1 MAAINW
7 EMSNIIYNLMHEF
20 EIDHSFEG
28 TIKKLVE
35 QHWPRR
41 GVIYRYICNIV
52 AGSSIIDETPDY
64 YIVRWNIEQCQS
76 LMNTVITNTLCTR
89 IRSFKDVQG
98 NTIFQV
104 KVYK

>member
-1 MAAINW
+1 MEINW
-7 EMSNIIYNLMHEF
+7 EIVNITHNLMHEF
-20 EIDHSFEG
+20 EIDESFKD

-41 GVIYRYICNIV
+41 GVLYRYICNILS
-52 AGSSIIDETPDY
+52 GSTIMDETKDY
-64 YIVRWNIEQCQS
+64 YIVQWNIEQCRK
-76 LMNTVITNTLCTR
+76 LMNAVMSNTLCTR

>member
-1 MAAINW
+1 MEINW
-7 EMSNIIYNLMHEF
+7 EITNITHNLMHEF
-20 EIDHSFEG
+20 EIDPSFKE
-28 TIKKLVE
+28 TIKKLVK

-52 AGSSIIDETPDY
+52 SGSSIIDKIKDY
-64 YIVRWNIEQCQS
+64 YIVRWNIDQCRR
-76 LMNTVITNTLCTR
+76 LMNAVMSNSLCTR

>member
-1 MAAINW
+1 MEISW
-7 EMSNIIYNLMHEF
+7 EIVNITHNLMHEF
-20 EIDHSFEG
+20 EIDESFKD

-41 GVIYRYICNIV
+41 GVLYRYICNILS
-52 AGSSIIDETPDY
+52 GSTIMDETKDY
-64 YIVRWNIEQCQS
+64 YIVQWNIEQCRK
-76 LMNTVITNTLCTR
+76 LMNAVMSNTLCTR